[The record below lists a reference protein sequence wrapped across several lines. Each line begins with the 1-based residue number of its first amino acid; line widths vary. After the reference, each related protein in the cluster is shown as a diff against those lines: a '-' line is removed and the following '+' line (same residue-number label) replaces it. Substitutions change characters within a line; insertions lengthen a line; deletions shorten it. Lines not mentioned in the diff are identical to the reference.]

1 MIWDLFCLKT
11 FWTYIRS
18 EQTGKGVF
26 RFAKKFFVKMKSN
39 NAAKNKRTRKEDK
52 TNSFKLALRYIFPT
66 VFTEKWKT
74 STYYTSG

>member
-18 EQTGKGVF
+18 EQTRKGVF
-26 RFAKKFFVKMKSN
+26 RLAKNFFVKMKSN
-39 NAAKNKRTRKEDK
+39 NEPKNKKRRKNPRQ
-52 TNSFKLALRYIFPT
+52 TVLRYIFPT